1 MTELNWVDLVILA
14 FIIGSAIH
22 GMLQG
27 AAVQVFSYAG
37 FGIGLLLGA
46 RLGPLVS
53 DFVENPAIKLAL
65 VVLVLFGTASLLG
78 TIGRFLGAKVTWA
91 VPKASPLG
99 VANSFGGVG
108 VAVIATLLTTWLVGG
123 MLAQVGIGEISASFN
138 ESRIMKGLTD
148 RLPPAPAVFSSIQ
161 RSLLPSGF
169 PPVFAELEP
178 PPAPEVPITG
188 SPDLA
193 NLTSTARA
201 SILKVSSSGCDRI
214 TSGTGWVAAPGLV
227 VTNAHVVAGVDRPI
241 VSDANG
247 SHRTTVVVFD
257 PQLDLAVLRTSGLAG
272 RPLALLPGEAPRGQ
286 QGGVLGFP
294 GGGPFTAAPGVV
306 RSVFQDAVGRDIYS
320 RELVARDVYQ
330 IDAEVH
336 PGNSG
341 GPFVEPNGRVVGVVF
356 ASSLVHREIAYALT
370 AGEVAAK
377 LDQARNSTAAIDTGP
392 CTR

>member
-1 MTELNWVDLVILA
+1 MTGLNWVDLVILA

-27 AAVQVFSYAG
+27 AAVQVFTYAG

-53 DFVENPAIKLAL
+53 DYVENPAIKLAL

-78 TIGRFLGAKVTWA
+78 TIGRFWGAKVTWA

-99 VANSFGGVG
+99 FANSIGGVG

-123 MLAQVGIGEISASFN
+123 MLAKVGIGEISASFN
-138 ESRIMKGLTD
+138 ESRIMRGLTD

-201 SILKVSSSGCDRI
+201 SILKVSSSGCGRI

-241 VSDANG
+241 VADANG

-294 GGGPFTAAPGVV
+294 GGGPFTASPGVV
-306 RSVFQDAVGRDIYS
+306 RSVFQGAVGRDIYS

-356 ASSLVHREIAYALT
+356 ASSLVHPEIAYALT

>member
-1 MTELNWVDLVILA
+1 
-14 FIIGSAIH
+14 
-22 GMLQG
+22 MLQG

-46 RLGPLVS
+46 RLGPRVS
-53 DFVENPAIKLAL
+53 DYVDNPAIKLAV

-78 TIGRFLGAKVTWA
+78 TIGRYIGVKVTWA

-99 VANSFGGVG
+99 AVNSIGGVG
-108 VAVIATLLTTWLVGG
+108 VAVVATLLTTWLVGG

-193 NLTSTARA
+193 NLTSAARA
-201 SILKVSSSGCDRI
+201 SILKVSSSGCGRI

-227 VTNAHVVAGVDRPI
+227 VTNAHVVAGVDRP
-241 VSDANG
+241 VVVDANG

-257 PQLDLAVLRTSGLAG
+257 PELDLAVLRTSGLAG
-272 RPLALLPGEAPRGQ
+272 RPLPLLAGEAGRGQ

-294 GGGPFTAAPGVV
+294 GGGPFTVAPAVV
-306 RSVFQDAVGRDIYS
+306 RSVYQDAVGRDIYS
-320 RELVARDVYQ
+320 RDLVTRDVYQ
-330 IDAEVH
+330 LDAEVH

-341 GPFVEPNGRVVGVVF
+341 GPFVEPDGRVVGVVF
-356 ASSLVHREIAYALT
+356 ASSLVQPEIAYALT
-370 AGEVAAK
+370 AGEVAPRLA
-377 LDQARNSTAAIDTGP
+377 QARNSTAAIDTGP